1 VPDAAVTEEGTRR
14 LLVASNRGPLT
25 YRRGPDG
32 SLQASRGAG
41 GLVTALGGLAASHE
55 VTWVAS
61 ALGEE
66 DREVAAR
73 GSFAELDAAGNAF
86 RLRLIAHAPEDYD
99 RFYNT
104 FANPLLWFLQH
115 ELWPLAERPS
125 IDRSTYRAW
134 DSYQTVNRA
143 FAEALAEEHTAL
155 GGPPVM
161 LHDYQLYT
169 APAELR
175 RRLPDAVIT
184 HFVHVPWPGL
194 SGWRVLPRPMLEGIA
209 GGLLSCDLVGFHT
222 ERWARSF
229 LRFCADLGYGVDEEA
244 RVVHAGREVRVR
256 VYPISVD
263 VADFEEVA
271 RSPEVQTEE
280 RRLFAAR
287 PERVIL
293 RVDRTDPSKN
303 IVRGF
308 QAFGL
313 FLEQHPEW
321 RGRVRLVALLDPSR
335 LDIPEYVEYLARI
348 ERAAADVGERFR
360 DADGVSAVDLRI
372 HDNFSEVVAGYRQYD
387 VLLVNAL
394 LDGMNLIA
402 KEAPLVNDRD
412 GVVIL
417 SENAGAYAELGE
429 LALGI
434 NPFDVQATADA
445 IAAALE
451 MPPAERAERA
461 RGIREQVT
469 RNDVQVWIDRQLA
482 DLEAVTAR

>member
-1 VPDAAVTEEGTRR
+1 VTGEATRR
-14 LLVASNRGPLT
+14 LLVASNRGPLK
-25 YRRGPDG
+25 YSRAPDG
-32 SLQASRGAG
+32 SLQASRGGG
-41 GLVTALGGLAASHE
+41 GLVTALAGLASTHE
-55 VTWVAS
+55 VTWIAS

-66 DREVAAR
+66 DREVAGR
-73 GSFAELDAAGNAF
+73 GSFAELDANGNTF
-86 RLRLIAHAPEDYD
+86 RLRLIAHGKDDYD

-104 FANPLLWFLQH
+104 FANPLLWFVQH

-125 IDRSTYRAW
+125 IDRGTYRAW
-134 DSYQTVNRA
+134 DSYVTVNRA
-143 FAEALAEEHTAL
+143 FAEALAEEHAAI

-175 RRLPDAVIT
+175 RLLPQAVIS

-194 SGWRVLPRPMLEGIA
+194 TGWRVLPRPMLDRIA
-209 GGLLSCDLVGFHT
+209 EGLLACDLVGFHT

-229 LRFCADLGYGVDEEA
+229 LRFCHDLGYAVDEDA
-244 RVVHAGREVRVR
+244 AIVHAGRDVRVR

-263 VADFEEVA
+263 VAEFEEVA
-271 RSPEVQTEE
+271 RSAAVRAEE
-280 RRLFAAR
+280 ARLFAER
-287 PERVIL
+287 PERIVL

-321 RGRVRLVALLDPSR
+321 RGRVRLLALLDPSR

-402 KEAPLVNDRD
+402 KEAPLVNERD

-417 SENAGAYAELGE
+417 SENAGAHAELGH

-445 IAAALE
+445 LAAALE

-461 RGIREQVT
+461 RGLREQVT
-469 RNDVQVWIDRQLA
+469 RNDVGVWIERQLA